1 MLAPAIDDVA
11 PRVRKRV
18 RDEHAELF
26 RPRLVAIYAGVL
38 QPDGTVRCLH
48 LRVQERALLKKQAAT
63 RTPGERMNRVV
74 AVFRA
79 EAVEHDP
86 PLVRL
91 AVAVRVLQEHQVRL
105 LGYVDA
111 AVAELEPGRKV
122 QAVGKDRSTC
132 RRGRPGSCLR
142 ARRACRPVSGQA
154 PGADR
159 SVPRGPRDVRGRR
172 TSSREDSRAR
182 GTAARTRTG

>member
-18 RDEHAELF
+18 RHEHAELF
-26 RPRLVAIYAGVL
+26 RPRLVAIYPGVL

-48 LRVQERALLKKQAAT
+48 LRVQEGALLKKQAPA

-105 LGYVDA
+105 LGYVDT

-122 QAVGKDRSTC
+122 QAV
-132 RRGRPGSCLR
+132 
-142 ARRACRPVSGQA
+142 
-154 PGADR
+154 
-159 SVPRGPRDVRGRR
+159 
-172 TSSREDSRAR
+172 
-182 GTAARTRTG
+182 